1 MLETNCIF
9 TRNEA
14 ISVLDEFPDV
24 IHFFSRKTVLQLATG
39 KKKNSQVPQQTI
51 KTNDFN
57 NKKKTHL
64 IPL

>member
-24 IHFFSRKTVLQLATG
+24 IHVFSRKTVLQLATG

-57 NKKKTHL
+57 N
-64 IPL
+64 